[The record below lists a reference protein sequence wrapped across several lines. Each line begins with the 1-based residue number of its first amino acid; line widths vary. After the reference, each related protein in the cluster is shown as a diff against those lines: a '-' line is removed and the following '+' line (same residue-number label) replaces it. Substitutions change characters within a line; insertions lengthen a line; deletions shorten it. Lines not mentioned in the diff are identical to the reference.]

1 MLYRQVF
8 DKISREFRSISHI
21 IVNFTGFCRFTW
33 NSRLS
38 NRTKY
43 QTPGWYCELL
53 HLHYTNWRLKTCTWW
68 LHFSSLSPKDDLKI
82 FLISSPAMSTPRKS
96 WPEKTEGIWPTGL
109 QGSTGE
115 TAGWIG
121 EGDPVP
127 VKGKQPKLPKN
138 VWNGAS
144 HLPIIKRS
152 RGRCKVCSSS
162 GVQSRSNVK
171 CERCDLVLCL
181 NKERNCFYL
190 YHLELPRTKTDD
202 WVQ

>member
-21 IVNFTGFCRFTW
+21 IVNFTGFCGFTW

-38 NRTKY
+38 DRTKY

-96 WPEKTEGIWPTGL
+96 WPEKTEGIWPTVL

-115 TAGWIG
+115 TASWNWRRWPSSCEG
-121 EGDPVP
+121 EATYVT
-127 VKGKQPKLPKN
+127 K
-138 VWNGAS
+138 
-144 HLPIIKRS
+144 
-152 RGRCKVCSSS
+152 
-162 GVQSRSNVK
+162 K
-171 CERCDLVLCL
+171 C
-181 NKERNCFYL
+181 
-190 YHLELPRTKTDD
+190 LEWSLSPPNDQKKS
-202 WVQ
+202 W